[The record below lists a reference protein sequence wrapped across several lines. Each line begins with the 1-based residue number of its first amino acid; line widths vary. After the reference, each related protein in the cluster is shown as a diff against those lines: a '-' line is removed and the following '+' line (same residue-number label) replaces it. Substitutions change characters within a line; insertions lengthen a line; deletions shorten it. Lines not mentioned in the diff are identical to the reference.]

1 MKKIAVIGAGGWGLA
16 LGLLLSEK
24 KNQVTFWCYNEKEKQ
39 DILQHRENKRCLP
52 GVKIPLEIAFTN
64 DMAEALEMADIAI
77 IAVPSKAVRT
87 TARLMSQHIAPETI
101 IVNVSKG
108 IEEESLLCLADVINE
123 EMSNPVVVLSG
134 PSHAEEVA
142 RHIPTTVVVSSVNMD
157 KAREVQELFM
167 NQYFRIYT
175 NDDLIGVELGGALK
189 NVIAL
194 AAGIVEGMG
203 YGDNTKAALITRGI
217 AEMARLGT
225 KMGGK
230 AEGALKNVIALAA
243 GIVEGMGYGDN
254 TKAALI
260 TRGIAEMA
268 RLGTKM
274 GGKAETFAGLT
285 GIGDLVVTCTSGH
298 SRNRRAGELVGQGFT
313 IEEAMKQVNMVVEGV
328 PTTKAGYALMQKYE
342 VEMPILSAIYEALFE
357 GQPVKETINSLMM
370 RHRKDEH

>member
-16 LGLLLSEK
+16 LGLLLNEK
-24 KNQVTFWCYNEKEKQ
+24 KNQVTFWCYNEKEKN

-52 GVKIPLEIAFTN
+52 GIKIPLEIAFTN
-64 DMAEALEMADIAI
+64 DMAEALKDADVAI
-77 IAVPSKAVRT
+77 MAVPSKAIRT
-87 TARLMSQHIAPETI
+87 TARLMNNHIGPDTI
-101 IVNVSKG
+101 VVNVSKG
-108 IEEESLLCLADVINE
+108 IEESTLLCLADVINE
-123 EMSNPVVVLSG
+123 ELSNPVVVLSG

-142 RHIPTTVVVSSVNMD
+142 RHIPTTVVVSSSQMD
-157 KAREVQELFM
+157 KACEIQELFM
-167 NQYFRIYT
+167 NEYFRVYT
-175 NDDLIGVELGGALK
+175 NDDLIGVELGGS
-189 NVIAL
+189 
-194 AAGIVEGMG
+194 
-203 YGDNTKAALITRGI
+203 
-217 AEMARLGT
+217 
-225 KMGGK
+225 
-230 AEGALKNVIALAA
+230 LKNVIALAA

-342 VEMPILSAIYEALFE
+342 VEMPILSAIYEVLFK
-357 GQPVKETINSLMM
+357 GHPVKETINTLMM
-370 RHRKDEH
+370 RHKKDEH

>member
-1 MKKIAVIGAGGWGLA
+1 
-16 LGLLLSEK
+16 
-24 KNQVTFWCYNEKEKQ
+24 
-39 DILQHRENKRCLP
+39 
-52 GVKIPLEIAFTN
+52 
-64 DMAEALEMADIAI
+64 
-77 IAVPSKAVRT
+77 
-87 TARLMSQHIAPETI
+87 
-101 IVNVSKG
+101 
-108 IEEESLLCLADVINE
+108 
-123 EMSNPVVVLSG
+123 
-134 PSHAEEVA
+134 
-142 RHIPTTVVVSSVNMD
+142 MD

-194 AAGIVEGMG
+194 AAGIVEGME
-203 YGDNTKAALITRGI
+203 YGDS
-217 AEMARLGT
+217 
-225 KMGGK
+225 
-230 AEGALKNVIALAA
+230 
-243 GIVEGMGYGDN
+243 

>member
-64 DMAEALEMADIAI
+64 DMAEALEKADIAI

-108 IEEESLLCLADVINE
+108 IEEETLLCLADVINE

-142 RHIPTTVVVSSVNMD
+142 RHIPTTVVVSSVHMD

-175 NDDLIGVELGGALK
+175 NDDLIGVELG
-189 NVIAL
+189 
-194 AAGIVEGMG
+194 
-203 YGDNTKAALITRGI
+203 
-217 AEMARLGT
+217 
-225 KMGGK
+225 
-230 AEGALKNVIALAA
+230 GALKNVIALAA